1 MLPPSAADE
10 GYTTGASEAL
20 VEKREAPTVSE
31 RYQPAHI
38 DSMKSGTGGAIHRLE
53 EAADHKLRAAA
64 PPGIAR
70 SFELI
75 SLVTARCFDH
85 DRQELQSGE

>member
-1 MLPPSAADE
+1 MLLPSAADE
-10 GYTTGASEAL
+10 LSTTGASEAL
-20 VEKREAPTVSE
+20 VEKREAPAVSE
-31 RYQPAHI
+31 RYQPAYI
-38 DSMKSGTGGAIHRLE
+38 GFMNPGKGDAIRRLE
-53 EAADHKLRAAA
+53 EAADHELRAAA

-85 DRQELQSGE
+85 DQQELQTGE